1 MNKLLHLASATINPS
16 EVGIPANPADTVLT
30 DLLNVVY
37 FAAGIAAV
45 IVIIV
50 SAFFYV
56 ASQGDAGKIKR
67 AKDGILYSVVGL
79 VIVMIAFVI
88 TNFIIGRFSQI

>member
-1 MNKLLHLASATINPS
+1 MNNLLYIAATKIPSDKINVPNVEASSAIA
-16 EVGIPANPADTVLT
+16 GI
-30 DLLNVVY
+30 LNAVY

-56 ASQGDAGKIKR
+56 TSQGDPSKIKR
-67 AKDGILYSVVGL
+67 AKDGILYSAVGL
-79 VIVMIAFVI
+79 VIIMTAFLI
-88 TNFIIGRFSQI
+88 TNFVIGQFE

>member
-1 MNKLLHLASATINPS
+1 MKDLIYLASATIDPTK
-16 EVGIPANPADTVLT
+16 VGIPTNSADTVIT

-37 FAAGIAAV
+37 FAAGVIAV

-79 VIVMIAFVI
+79 VVVMIAFVI
-88 TNFIIGRFSQI
+88 TNFITGRF

>member
-1 MNKLLHLASATINPS
+1 MDNILHTVAAKVSSTKAGVPEVEASSAIA
-16 EVGIPANPADTVLT
+16 GILT
-30 DLLNVVY
+30 TVY
-37 FAAGIAAV
+37 FAAGIVAV

-56 ASQGDAGKIKR
+56 TSQGDASKIKR

-79 VIVMIAFVI
+79 VIVMMAFVI
-88 TNFIIGRFSQI
+88 TNFVIGRF